1 VRFEIENGKYLGT
14 AEWAGPGDVVLDMPE
29 CDEKKWL
36 QQYFSEE
43 SVYLAGPVD
52 CPEMVV
58 ERRDSSEAA
67 FTHAAYEL
75 DRWACTVRAASR

>member
-1 VRFEIENGKYLGT
+1 MRFQIENGNYLGT

-29 CDEKKWL
+29 CDVKRWL
-36 QQYFSEE
+36 QEYFSGE
-43 SVYLAGPVD
+43 SVYLAGTVD

-58 ERRDSSEAA
+58 EKRDSSEAA

-75 DRWACTVRAASR
+75 DKWAGTLRVAAR